1 VFFLPFATAPQM
13 GATGTSA
20 VLERLKNPVSVPLF
34 SSCGCGFG
42 FSSGY
47 PYLKEKLYRFIFS
60 LNLFGCANH

>member
-1 VFFLPFATAPQM
+1 MFSGLAVVTVVLFLIALQM

-20 VLERLKNPVSVPLF
+20 VLEPLKNPVSVPLY

-47 PYLKEKLYRFIFS
+47 PR
-60 LNLFGCANH
+60 